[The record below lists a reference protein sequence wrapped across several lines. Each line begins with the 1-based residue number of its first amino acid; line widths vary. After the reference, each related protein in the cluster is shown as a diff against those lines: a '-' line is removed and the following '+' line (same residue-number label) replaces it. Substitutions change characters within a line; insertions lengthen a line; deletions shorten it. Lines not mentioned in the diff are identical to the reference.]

1 MNNSVDYGKQYK
13 GRKRIMDKRARRK
26 LRNLA
31 CNQQIFAKQIKN
43 YLRTKASLTTI
54 RRELKP
60 MKIVNRKMKRSPKLT
75 ASHKFQ
81 RMKFCCS
88 IELNLIYYDCSY
100 SISALN

>member
-1 MNNSVDYGKQYK
+1 
-13 GRKRIMDKRARRK
+13 MDNIARRK
-26 LRNLA
+26 LSNLA
-31 CNQQIFAKQIKN
+31 SNQQISAKQIKN
-43 YLRTKASLTTI
+43 DLGTKASLATI
-54 RRELKP
+54 RRELNL
-60 MKIVNRKMKRSPKLT
+60 KIVNRKMKRSPKLT